1 MPRFMRCEF
10 LLFTLCLALVLVP
23 SHASAQPAVVLSQ
36 DFKPL
41 TASLVMP
48 LGSDWIIDQ
57 DATRGVKSGDLFSVV
72 ARGKPVVHPVTKE
85 ILGSIDVVRGVLQ
98 VTNVKSGYSYAKVIS
113 AEGPLNPGDVLKRF
127 YNLPASFWDY
137 TDQGEALFVALQAA
151 LPDLEWQPYTVAQQH
166 RPENPQPIPGETRLL
181 FILNDQGLAVK
192 DNALQP
198 IRFYSLQ
205 QLFSDEESGGSSAMG
220 TAAATGAAG
229 IVAARPATAPV
240 PAAPSGGLLSSF
252 TDKLF
257 KSGSPR
263 PGALV
268 TGTQTQRGGLIVSS
282 TEKREGVWYG
292 PHMQG
297 QPVGLEVADFDGDGK
312 QEVAI
317 AFTERIVIGRIVD
330 GQFEQIVS
338 HKFDRAMKPL
348 SLDGIDLNHDGK
360 VELYVTAAR
369 GLSASSIV
377 LELHN
382 DQLKETI
389 SYIPWFM
396 RKVTLPGE
404 GEVLL
409 GQLIDPDAI
418 ADTSDYIGS
427 IFRISRVGDELSKAA
442 EVNLPDFVEVHGF
455 LPIDVAGRPMIV
467 NIDVNDKLQLLDQTG
482 DLLWESSDYYGGS
495 KSFFERKDHARQS
508 TRYRY
513 VKPRIEPGPDNTVL
527 VPVNKGSRM
536 TSFMRKFNQ
545 SHLEALSFDGYSMV
559 EHWRTQPQGGY
570 MADYRMAD
578 VDNDGAKEI
587 VMIVQFS
594 QGGWTE
600 SSAGNSALIFYEMQ

>member
-1 MPRFMRCEF
+1 MPRFMRREF
-10 LLFTLCLALVLVP
+10 MPFILCLAFLLLP
-23 SHASAQPAVVLSQ
+23 SFATAQTADMLNQ
-36 DFKPL
+36 DFKPI

-72 ARGKPVVHPVTKE
+72 TRGKPVVHPVTKE
-85 ILGSIDVVRGVLQ
+85 VLGSIEAVRGILQ
-98 VTNVKSGYSYAKVIS
+98 VTNVKSGYSYAKVLS
-113 AEGPLNPGDVLKRF
+113 ADGPLSPGDQLKRF
-127 YNLPASFWDY
+127 YNLPANFWDY

-151 LPDLEWQPYTVAQQH
+151 LPDLEWQSYTLAQQA
-166 RPENPQPIPGETRLL
+166 RPAEPTAIPGETQLL
-181 FILNDQGLAVK
+181 FILTDQGLAVK

-198 IRFYSLQ
+198 IRFYSQQ
-205 QLFSDEESGGSSAMG
+205 QLFGEDAGGGSSVTG
-220 TAAATGAAG
+220 SAAAPGAAG
-229 IVAARPATAPV
+229 IVAARPHTTPV

-257 KSGSPR
+257 GSKTDR

-268 TGTQTQRGGLIVSS
+268 AGTHTQRGGLIVSS

-330 GQFEQIVS
+330 GQFDQIVS
-338 HKFDRAMKPL
+338 HKFDLAMNPL

-360 VELYVTAAR
+360 VELYVTATR

-377 LELHN
+377 LELQN
-382 DQLKETI
+382 GQLKETI
-389 SYIPWFM
+389 SNIPWFV
-396 RKVTLPGE
+396 RKATLPGE

-409 GQLIDPDAI
+409 GQVINSDAI
-418 ADTSDYIGS
+418 DKASDYAGP
-427 IFRISRVGDELSKAA
+427 IFRISRTGDELSKAA
-442 EVNLPDFVEVHGF
+442 EVNVPPFVEVHGF
-455 LPIDVAGRPMIV
+455 LPIDLAGRSAIV
-467 NIDVNDKLQLLDQTG
+467 NIDVNDKLQLLEQG
-482 DLLWESSDYYGGS
+482 GGSLWESSDYYGGS
-495 KSFFERKDHARQS
+495 KSFFERKDQARQG

-513 VKPRIEPGPDNTVL
+513 IKPRIEPGPDNTLL

-545 SHLEALSFDGYSMV
+545 SHLEALSFDGYSMI
-559 EHWRTQPQGGY
+559 ERWRTQPQGGY

-578 VDNDGAKEI
+578 VDNDGANEI

-600 SSAGNSALIFYEMQ
+600 TQAGNSALIFYEMQ